1 MNFKDSQGFQLKM
14 QNFFLQIGI
23 KMNLTDANR
32 NEFLWI
38 EFNFEFSGISMI
50 RRFLRVDRKRIGW
63 KFFNSF
69 LSID

>member
-32 NEFLWI
+32 NEFL
-38 EFNFEFSGISMI
+38 
-50 RRFLRVDRKRIGW
+50 
-63 KFFNSF
+63 
-69 LSID
+69 